1 MKGHGCFSFG
11 LMKYNI
17 CKISFGEC
25 AQTIHHK
32 EGIVFYVALEE
43 FWKTNRGFLHVS
55 LEPNPGS
62 EDSGRLQAFHTV
74 TLAH

>member
-1 MKGHGCFSFG
+1 MKGHGCFSLG

-25 AQTIHHK
+25 AQTIYHK
-32 EGIVFYVALEE
+32 EGIVFCVALEE

-55 LEPNPGS
+55 LELNPGS
-62 EDSGRLQAFHTV
+62 EDGGWSQAFHTV
-74 TLAH
+74 TVAH